1 MQLKIVCPGPHVGIT
16 DMPTLHAC
24 LYLLFVVIPKGVQFC
39 PLHRAVAWSPQSTE
53 QGLRVVKQG
62 SLALEDVERVFMFV
76 EKKVYR
82 IVSRG

>member
-1 MQLKIVCPGPHVGIT
+1 MLGLQTYLP
-16 DMPTLHAC
+16 LHAC

-76 EKKVYR
+76 EKKKCTE
-82 IVSRG
+82 